1 MNGLTVKTVPFMGA
15 ELMAAKD
22 EKTGKIHV
30 GVAYICKGIGLT
42 TGQMQNERKRV
53 KEDIV
58 LKQGER
64 NFVLPTAGGDMETI
78 CLDIDFLPLWL
89 AKITITPA
97 MQAEQPEVTE
107 KLVQY
112 QLKAKDVLA
121 DAFLHKKKVSDPS
134 QPRLGEVNSA
144 SRIIT
149 KVLKD
154 AGVSPQFIAANLK
167 NLYAKAGINIAMD
180 GIAVEEKFYD
190 KTAIAQKLGILSSS
204 GIPHSHAI
212 GAIIAKIEVSADEMR
227 NVPFQDQV
235 SGHSDTNW
243 QYAQSV
249 VDKVTTWLEENSY
262 PSEINYNGKIYKVSY
277 IKKSDAGSAA

>member
-1 MNGLTVKTVPFMGA
+1 VFDPN
-15 ELMAAKD
+15 
-22 EKTGKIHV
+22 
-30 GVAYICKGIGLT
+30 
-42 TGQMQNERKRV
+42 N
-53 KEDIV
+53 
-58 LKQGER
+58 
-64 NFVLPTAGGDMETI
+64 ETI
-78 CLDIDFLPLWL
+78 CLELNFLPLWL
-89 AKITITPA
+89 AKITITPT
-97 MQAEQPEVTE
+97 MQKEQPDVADR
-107 KLVQY
+107 LVQY
-112 QLKAKDVLA
+112 QLKAQKVLA